1 MNLPTDSELVDA
13 AAGTYDPAAVP
24 FYECDPLSICHIGTS
39 VRIFLTTRTDGLN
52 IIAIEGTHNQ
62 PGWMLD
68 FLALGMPS
76 HAMRDRPAL
85 GWVHFGF
92 YDATQ
97 HVMPKMALVAAR
109 GPFAICGHSLGA
121 ILALMIGAQL
131 TADGTPPVKIGAFA
145 PPLGGDDKFVSIA
158 TSVPFC
164 AYRYRNDPVPKVP
177 LRLPPIW
184 PYRQVPIVQL
194 GVSTHEVA
202 FDDHNI
208 ANYVREV
215 KAFEAQ
221 QAMAGAA

>member
-1 MNLPTDSELVDA
+1 MKLPTDSELVDA
-13 AAGTYDPAAVP
+13 AAGTYNPATAP
-24 FYECDPLSICHIGTS
+24 FFQCDPLAICGIGTS
-39 VRIFLTTRTDGLN
+39 VRLFLTTRPDGLN
-52 IIAIEGTHNQ
+52 ILAIEGTHNNT
-62 PGWMLD
+62 GWMLD

-76 HAMRDRPAL
+76 HAMKDRPAL

-92 YDATQ
+92 YNATEF
-97 HVMPKMALVAAR
+97 VMPKASLIAAR
-109 GPFAICGHSLGA
+109 GPYALAGHSLGA

-131 TADGTPPVKIGAFA
+131 IADGTPPVKIGAFA

-164 AYRYRNDPVPKVP
+164 SYRFRNDPVPKVP

-194 GVSTHEVA
+194 GISTHEVDTA
-202 FDDHNI
+202 DHNI

-215 KAFEAQ
+215 KAYEAAQ
-221 QAMAGAA
+221 SMAGAA